1 MRRSKY
7 KSRPKSR
14 PISKQK
20 SRQKRRT
27 KSKQKSRPKSKP
39 KSRQDYPLC
48 PDSIYC
54 GGKDGIPT
62 VDYDRA
68 GRKEECFKKGMGVGM
83 GVQLQIVKS
92 KLAEKGITLVTRK
105 IQRSPCRRRDGTILR

>member
-7 KSRPKSR
+7 KSRRKSR
-14 PISKQK
+14 RK
-20 SRQKRRT
+20 SRQKSRT
-27 KSKQKSRPKSKP
+27 KSRPKSRPKSRQ

-48 PDSIYC
+48 PDAIYC

-62 VDYDRA
+62 VEYDRA

-83 GVQLQIVKS
+83 NVQLQIVKS